1 MKIRT
6 IHHYFT
12 FLCLTFILLAA
23 SCKEK
28 NTVGSPSDISG
39 NESKTWKTE
48 KETTAG
54 GEKDKLSS
62 EEKKQE
68 IQFFANGS
76 FSMRSP
82 SQNSSGK
89 WTYDTMARTLTLQ
102 FVGSDNTETFQ
113 VTNLTKNKM
122 TLVAA
127 DNSKMELEAE

>member
-1 MKIRT
+1 MKMKT
-6 IHHYFT
+6 LYHAFT
-12 FLCLTFILLAA
+12 FLCLTMLLLA
-23 SCKEK
+23 SGCKEK
-28 NTVGSPSDISG
+28 TSVGSASDISG
-39 NESKTWKTE
+39 NESKTWITE
-48 KETTAG
+48 KETTASG
-54 GEKDKLSS
+54 DKDKLSS

-127 DNSKMELEAE
+127 DNSTMELEAD

>member
-1 MKIRT
+1 MKIKS
-6 IHHYFT
+6 IHHAFT
-12 FLCLTFILLAA
+12 LICLTLLLLAS

-28 NTVGSPSDISG
+28 TSVGSSSDISG
-39 NESKTWKTE
+39 NESKTWKTD
-48 KETTAG
+48 KETTATG
-54 GEKDKLSS
+54 DKDKLSS

-113 VTNLTKNKM
+113 VTNLTKDKM

>member
-12 FLCLTFILLAA
+12 FLCLTLLLFAA
-23 SCKEK
+23 GCKEK
-28 NTVGSPSDISG
+28 NTVGSSSDISG

-82 SQNSSGK
+82 TQNSSGK

>member
-1 MKIRT
+1 MKMKALN
-6 IHHYFT
+6 HY
-12 FLCLTFILLAA
+12 LTFFCLSFFLLAV

-28 NTVGSPSDISG
+28 NTVGSSTNISG

-89 WTYDTMARTLTLQ
+89 WTYDGMARTLTLQ
-102 FVGSDNTETFQ
+102 FVGSDMTENFQ
-113 VTNLTKNKM
+113 VLNLTDDEM
-122 TLVAA
+122 TLQAA
-127 DNSKMELEAE
+127 DGSKMELKAD

>member
-1 MKIRT
+1 MKMRT
-6 IHHYFT
+6 LNHYFA
-12 FLCLTFILLAA
+12 FLGLTLILLAS

-28 NTVGSPSDISG
+28 NTVGSSSDISG

-48 KETTAG
+48 KETTAAG
-54 GEKDKLSS
+54 DKDKLSS

-127 DNSKMELEAE
+127 DNSTMELEAD